1 MYFTASIATFIFRF
15 DKLSINIRMKAI
27 LAVFIGGGFGSLLRY
42 FINKWVSQTYTTSFP
57 LATFLVNSMGCFLI
71 GFLIMFIGKS
81 YPLPIK
87 LLLITGFCGG
97 FTTFSAFAFENVEL
111 MQNQQIG
118 LALFYTICSVIIGI
132 LFTWFGIIVGK
143 GFV

>member
-1 MYFTASIATFIFRF
+1 
-15 DKLSINIRMKAI
+15 MKAI
-27 LAVFIGGGFGSLLRY
+27 LAVFVGGGLGSVLRY
-42 FINKWVSQTYTTSFP
+42 LINRWVGILYPTTFP
-57 LATFLVNSMGCFLI
+57 LATFLINSIGCFLF
-71 GFLIMFIGKS
+71 GFLVMFIGKA

-118 LALFYTICSVIIGI
+118 LSLFYVLSSVVIGI
-132 LFTWFGIIVGK
+132 LFTWLGIVAGK
-143 GFV
+143 GFL

>member
-1 MYFTASIATFIFRF
+1 
-15 DKLSINIRMKAI
+15 MKAI
-27 LAVFIGGGFGSLLRY
+27 LAVFIGGGFGSVLRY
-42 FINKWVSQTYTTSFP
+42 FINKWVCAIYPTSFP
-57 LATFLVNSMGCFLI
+57 LATFLINSMGCFLI

-111 MQNQQIG
+111 IQNQQIG
-118 LALFYTICSVIIGI
+118 LALFYITCSIIIGI
-132 LFTWFGIIVGK
+132 LFTWLGIIVGK

>member
-1 MYFTASIATFIFRF
+1 
-15 DKLSINIRMKAI
+15 MKAI
-27 LAVFIGGGFGSLLRY
+27 LAVFVGGGFGSVLRY
-42 FINKWVSQTYTTSFP
+42 LINKWVSVHYPTTFP
-57 LATFLVNSMGCFLI
+57 LATFLINMIGCFLI
-71 GFLIMFIGKS
+71 GLLVMLVGKN

-87 LLLITGFCGG
+87 LLLVTGFCGG

-118 LALFYTICSVIIGI
+118 LSLFYTISSVAVGI
-132 LFTWFGIIVGK
+132 LFTWLGIMAGK

>member
-1 MYFTASIATFIFRF
+1 
-15 DKLSINIRMKAI
+15 MKAI
-27 LAVFIGGGFGSLLRY
+27 LAVFVGGGLGSVLRY
-42 FINKWVSQTYTTSFP
+42 LINRSVGILYPTTFP
-57 LATFLVNSMGCFLI
+57 LATFLINSIGCFLI
-71 GFLIMFIGKS
+71 GFLVMFIGKA

-118 LALFYTICSVIIGI
+118 LSLFYIISSVVIGI
-132 LFTWFGIIVGK
+132 LFTWLGIVVGK
-143 GFV
+143 GSV